1 MKIAIA
7 TKGKTISSRV
17 DDRFGRCPYFLVF
30 DTKSMTTETI
40 ENPGQKEKNAAGIR
54 ACQMLIAKD
63 IDAVV
68 VKNIG
73 HNALVTLT
81 GAGMDVYTVVSGT
94 VSAAIEKVKRG
105 ELTTA
110 ERPTVGFQEGL
121 DD

>member
-7 TKGKTISSRV
+7 SKGKTISSRV
-17 DDRFGRCPYFLVF
+17 DDRFGRCPYFLVL

-54 ACQMLIAKD
+54 AYQMLINKD
-63 IDAVV
+63 ISAVV

-81 GAGMDVYTVVSGT
+81 GAGMDVYTVASGT

>member
-1 MKIAIA
+1 MKIAVA
-7 TKGKTISSRV
+7 SKGKTISSRV
-17 DDRFGRCPYFLVF
+17 DDRFGRCPYFLVV
-30 DTKSMTTETI
+30 DTTSGTIETI
-40 ENPGQKEKNAAGIR
+40 TNLAQQEKNAAGIR
-54 ACQMLIAKD
+54 VCQMLIAKD
-63 IDAVV
+63 IDAVI

-81 GAGMDVYTVVSGT
+81 GAGMDVYTVASGI

-105 ELTTA
+105 ELIAA

>member
-7 TKGKTISSRV
+7 SKGKTISSRI
-17 DDRFGRCPYFLVF
+17 DDRFGRCPYFLVL
-30 DTKSMTTETI
+30 DTTLMTTEMI

-54 ACQMLIAKD
+54 ACQMLIAEG
-63 IDAVV
+63 INAVV

-73 HNALVTLT
+73 HNSHVTLT
-81 GAGMDVYTVVSGT
+81 GAGMDVYIVTSGT

-105 ELTTA
+105 ELTSA
-110 ERPTVGFQEGL
+110 ERPTVGFQEGM